1 MQLFPKTHFD
11 FLGLR
16 WKFFAVSGL
25 LLGGSVVSLM
35 VRGIKYGID
44 FTGGT
49 EIQMSFDKAIN
60 TSDLRKA
67 LTASGLTNP
76 AIQRYV
82 GSNTFMVRVQN
93 SDQNSSSDALDTQ
106 LKNLQAALPG
116 NTFHVDSKSYVGPAV
131 GKHLFQQALWAIA
144 LSLSGIIIYLGFRF
158 ANPVWGL
165 AGIIALFH
173 DVLAT
178 YGFFSLMG
186 FHVDLLIVSAILTI
200 GGYSIHDTIVIFD
213 RIREKLRI
221 MRKESLRQ
229 VMDESMNETLSRT
242 IITSSTVLIVVS
254 ILYFFGGKVI
264 HHFALAMVFGT
275 IVGTYSSIAVAAP
288 LVYEWTLRHERGR
301 PDEKPVVASKNSGSS
316 KYERKSKKPVKNA

>member
-16 WKFFAVSGL
+16 WKFFAVSGI
-25 LLGGSVVSLM
+25 LLGGSLISLM
-35 VRGIKYGID
+35 TRGVKYGID

-49 EIQMSFDKAIN
+49 ELQLSFQKPIN
-60 TSDLRKA
+60 TSNLRKA
-67 LTASGLTNP
+67 LAAAGIENP

-82 GSNTFMVRVQN
+82 GSNIFMVRVQAAKLASSEELDVKLN
-93 SDQNSSSDALDTQ
+93 S
-106 LKNLQAALPG
+106 LKNILAQNVL
-116 NTFHVDSKSYVGPAV
+116 HIDSKSYVGPSV
-131 GKHLFQQALWAIA
+131 GKHLFQQALWAII
-144 LSLSGIIIYLGFRF
+144 LSLAGIIVFLGFRF
-158 ANPVWGL
+158 SNPVWGL

-186 FHVDLLIVSAILTI
+186 FHIDLLIVSAILTI

-213 RIREKLRI
+213 RIREKLRV
-221 MRKESLRQ
+221 MRKESLRK

-275 IVGTYSSIAVAAP
+275 IVGTYSSIAIAAP
-288 LVYEWTLRHERGR
+288 LVYEWTLRNSAGRQDER
-301 PDEKPVVASKNSGSS
+301 PSPVKVEA
-316 KYERKSKKPVKNA
+316 KYERKIKKASGNA

>member
-1 MQLFPKTHFD
+1 MT
-11 FLGLR
+11 
-16 WKFFAVSGL
+16 
-25 LLGGSVVSLM
+25 
-35 VRGIKYGID
+35 RGIKYGID

-49 EIQMSFDKAIN
+49 ELQLTFDKPLD
-60 TSDLRKA
+60 TSSLRKA
-67 LTASGLTNP
+67 LAASGVANP

-82 GSNTFMVRVQN
+82 GTNTYMVRIQAVEQK
-93 SDQNSSSDALDTQ
+93 SSDALDAE
-106 LKNLQAALPG
+106 LAALQNALPG
-116 NTFHVDSKSYVGPAV
+116 NALHVDSKSYVGPSV
-131 GKHLFQQALWAIA
+131 GKHLFQQALWAIV

-158 ANPVWGL
+158 SNPVWGL

-178 YGFFSLMG
+178 YGFFSMMG
-186 FHVDLLIVSAILTI
+186 FHIDLLIVSAILTI

-221 MRKESLRQ
+221 MRKEPLRQ

-275 IVGTYSSIAVAAP
+275 IVGTYSSIAIAAP
-288 LVYEWTLRHERGR
+288 LVYEWTLRHSTGR
-301 PDEKPVVASKNSGSS
+301 P
-316 KYERKSKKPVKNA
+316 R

>member
-16 WKFFAVSGL
+16 WKFFAISGII
-25 LLGGSVVSLM
+25 LGGSVVSLLT
-35 VRGIKYGID
+35 RGVKYGID

-49 EIQMSFDKAIN
+49 ELQLSFQKPLD
-60 TSDLRKA
+60 TSSLRKA
-67 LTASGLTNP
+67 LAAAGIANP

-82 GSNTFMVRVQN
+82 GSNIFMVRVQAAKQASSEELDNQVN
-93 SDQNSSSDALDTQ
+93 S
-106 LKNLQAALPG
+106 LKKILAENVL
-116 NTFHVDSKSYVGPAV
+116 HVDSKSYVGPSV
-131 GKHLFQQALWAIA
+131 GKHLFQQALWAIV
-144 LSLSGIIIYLGFRF
+144 LSLAGIIIYLGFRF
-158 ANPVWGL
+158 SNPVWGL

-186 FHVDLLIVSAILTI
+186 FHIDLLIVSAILTI

-213 RIREKLRI
+213 SKREKLHV
-221 MRKESLRQ
+221 MRKDSLRK

-275 IVGTYSSIAVAAP
+275 IVGTYSSIAIAAP
-288 LVYEWTLRHERGR
+288 LVYEWTLRNSTGR
-301 PDEKPVVASKNSGSS
+301 QDSS
-316 KYERKSKKPVKNA
+316 SAPAKVDLKYERKMKKASGNA